1 VDALTSPEGV
11 RAAAE
16 LAARTSYGRLLAL
29 LAARDGDIQRAEDAL
44 AEAFERALRHWPDDG
59 VPHNPDGWLL
69 TVARNRLRDLYRS
82 AAHRTTADAD
92 AGPEPAAPHEEADP
106 DAVGD
111 RRLELMFVC
120 AHPAVEPGIRTPLM
134 LQTVLGV
141 EAGDIAAAFAVPAP
155 TMAQRLVRAK
165 RRIRDARIPF
175 RIPGRDEIPDRLPP
189 VLEAVYGAYAI
200 DWRGT
205 APEIRGSL
213 TGDALT
219 LALLLAHLLPEP
231 EVLGLAAL
239 LCFSVARAGARQA
252 DGSFVPLDEQDVAR
266 WDAALIERGEALLRR
281 ALAAGPASAPT
292 SAPPGPPGRFRLE
305 AAVQSVH
312 CARARTGR
320 TDWSALLTLHRALL
334 HIAPTLGGRVALAAV
349 LARVEGPAAGL
360 AELDA
365 TAASEPASSRFQP
378 LWATRAHLLA
388 EAGAAEEARA
398 AYEKALSLTTDPA
411 LRAFLAGRAAAI
423 GSSATAPSAT
433 APSGTKPSGTKPAE
447 TGRTSTG

>member
-1 VDALTSPEGV
+1 MDALTEPVDV

-16 LAARTSYGRLLAL
+16 TAARTSYGRLLAL

-82 AAHRTTADAD
+82 AAHRTTVPPD
-92 AGPEPAAPHEEADP
+92 AGPEPAAPPETVDP
-106 DAVGD
+106 DAIGD

-120 AHPAVEPGIRTPLM
+120 AHPAVEAGVRTPLM

-141 EAGDIAAAFAVPAP
+141 EARDIAAAFAVPAP

-175 RIPGRDEIPDRLPP
+175 RVPGRDEAPDRLPP
-189 VLEAVYGAYAI
+189 VLEAVYGAYAV
-200 DWRGT
+200 DWRGA
-205 APEIRGSL
+205 APEVRGSL

-219 LALLLAHLLPEP
+219 LALLLADLLPEP

-239 LCFSVARAGARQA
+239 LCFSVARADARDDDGA
-252 DGSFVPLDEQDVAR
+252 FVPLDEQDVAR
-266 WDAALIERGEALLRR
+266 WDTALIERGEALLRR
-281 ALAAGPASAPT
+281 ALAGPT
-292 SAPPGPPGRFRLE
+292 PPGRFRLE
-305 AAVQSVH
+305 AAIQSVH

-320 TDWSALLTLHRALL
+320 TDWPALVTLHRALL
-334 HIAPTLGGRVALAAV
+334 RVAPTLGGRVALAAV
-349 LARVEGPAAGL
+349 VARVDGAPAGL
-360 AELDA
+360 AALDEI
-365 TAASEPASSRFQP
+365 AAEPASGRFQP

-388 EAGAAEEARA
+388 EAGATEGARD
-398 AYEKALSLTTDPA
+398 AYDKARSLTTDPA
-411 LRAFLAGRAAAI
+411 LRAFLARRADAA
-423 GSSATAPSAT
+423 G
-433 APSGTKPSGTKPAE
+433 
-447 TGRTSTG
+447 